1 MYELGSKGI
10 CFSIARFYY
19 PEVVITLLAVSNEA
33 ALLCL
38 LLNRALSNA
47 RFRHCLSLKLLKVL
61 LYTVLRAFLGFFTR
75 HDYYV
80 LLLLGNRE
88 AFAAPSMQFGLIQ

>member
-1 MYELGSKGI
+1 M
-10 CFSIARFYY
+10 
-19 PEVVITLLAVSNEA
+19 
-33 ALLCL
+33 
-38 LLNRALSNA
+38 LSANA

-75 HDYYV
+75 HDYV

>member
-1 MYELGSKGI
+1 MTMILLPKGSQ
-10 CFSIARFYY
+10 
-19 PEVVITLLAVSNEA
+19 LLQPM
-33 ALLCL
+33 
-38 LLNRALSNA
+38 LSANA

>member
-1 MYELGSKGI
+1 MILLPKGSQ
-10 CFSIARFYY
+10 
-19 PEVVITLLAVSNEA
+19 LLQPM
-33 ALLCL
+33 
-38 LLNRALSNA
+38 LSANA

-80 LLLLGNRE
+80 LLLLVTEKPLLLHRCSS
-88 AFAAPSMQFGLIQ
+88 ALFSKALTAAAAAEMLALNILLTWS

>member
-1 MYELGSKGI
+1 M
-10 CFSIARFYY
+10 
-19 PEVVITLLAVSNEA
+19 
-33 ALLCL
+33 
-38 LLNRALSNA
+38 LSANA

-80 LLLLGNRE
+80 LLLLLLVTEKPLLLLRCSS
-88 AFAAPSMQFGLIQ
+88 ALFSKALTAAAAAEMLALNILLTWS

>member
-1 MYELGSKGI
+1 MILLPKGSQ
-10 CFSIARFYY
+10 
-19 PEVVITLLAVSNEA
+19 LLQPM
-33 ALLCL
+33 
-38 LLNRALSNA
+38 LSANA

-80 LLLLGNRE
+80 LLVLLLVTEKPLLLLRCSS
-88 AFAAPSMQFGLIQ
+88 ALFSKALTAAAAAEMLALNILLTWS

>member
-1 MYELGSKGI
+1 MILLPKGSQ
-10 CFSIARFYY
+10 
-19 PEVVITLLAVSNEA
+19 LLQPM
-33 ALLCL
+33 
-38 LLNRALSNA
+38 LSANA

-80 LLLLGNRE
+80 LLLLLLVNEKPLLLLRCSS
-88 AFAAPSMQFGLIQ
+88 ALFSKALTAAAAVEMLALNILLTWS

>member
-1 MYELGSKGI
+1 MILLPKGSQ
-10 CFSIARFYY
+10 
-19 PEVVITLLAVSNEA
+19 LLQPM
-33 ALLCL
+33 
-38 LLNRALSNA
+38 LSANA

-80 LLLLGNRE
+80 LPLLLVTEKPLLLLRCSS
-88 AFAAPSMQFGLIQ
+88 ALFSKALTAAAAAEMLALNILLTWS